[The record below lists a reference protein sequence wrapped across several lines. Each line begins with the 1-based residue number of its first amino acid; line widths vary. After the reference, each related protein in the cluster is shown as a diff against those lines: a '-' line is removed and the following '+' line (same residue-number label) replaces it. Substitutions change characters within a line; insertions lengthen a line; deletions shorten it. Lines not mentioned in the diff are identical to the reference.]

1 MKTRRM
7 ERAGKAVGGGGVS
20 WGGRVAYF
28 KEGKHKQ
35 EEMRRLGGDI
45 TKKRRNKYICFF

>member
-7 ERAGKAVGGGGVS
+7 ERAGKAEGGGGVS

-28 KEGKHKQ
+28 KEGKQ
-35 EEMRRLGGDI
+35 TG
-45 TKKRRNKYICFF
+45 RNEKD